1 MKSRKKVSRKK
12 MARASRKTSVRR
24 NSKRTHSGRRRF
36 TRIKRGGTIP
46 APVIQRLHTF
56 MVHNMFPL
64 ISQARPNIHLG
75 HNPQPADGS
84 ITNVNDRFY
93 QTFADIEF
101 EDGDIKES
109 IRNFIEEVQNPVKNV
124 DKMKSIYDAIMKKL
138 KEEKKK
144 QLANPSQGLMVVGKQ
159 FTPPPSQER
168 SSFLN
173 VGLGAAASGGVSP
186 PLGRFINQ
194 PFRSPNPQRY
204 SDYSTNTNTP
214 RKPLSKKDT
223 FRVDDDIHETGTPT
237 QTPTQTPTPT
247 KHFSF
252 LSPLHSPPPPLANDE
267 QRPDDAKTLD
277 FDEP

>member
-1 MKSRKKVSRKK
+1 
-12 MARASRKTSVRR
+12 
-24 NSKRTHSGRRRF
+24 
-36 TRIKRGGTIP
+36 
-46 APVIQRLHTF
+46 

-214 RKPLSKKDT
+214 RKPLSKSE
-223 FRVDDDIHETGTPT
+223 RRPPPPEQSLEITGTPLRNPFNVNGPIT
-237 QTPTQTPTPT
+237 
-247 KHFSF
+247 
-252 LSPLHSPPPPLANDE
+252 SPLFSPPPPHQRANE
-267 QRPDDAKTLD
+267 ENEIPQLLLSPGPAVRKIT
-277 FDEP
+277 FDE